1 MAPWMKNNR
10 RRDSG
15 VMRLGTMVKLIVF
28 FALVALAAGMCVQR
42 HRENAQL
49 AADNAQRRADLQKL
63 QDTNQ
68 KLNLQISE
76 LESPTALIPKNIEMR
91 LELQQPS
98 EQQIHRV
105 NSLTGATRFDLATT
119 RPSRVTAP

>member
-1 MAPWMKNNR
+1 MRNNR

-28 FALVALAAGMCVQR
+28 FALVGLAAGMCVQR

-49 AADNAQRRADLQKL
+49 AADNAQRRRQLQKL
-63 QDTNQ
+63 QDATQ
-68 KLNLQISE
+68 TLTRQISE
-76 LESPTALIPKNIEMR
+76 LESPTSLIPKNIEMR
-91 LELQQPS
+91 LGLQQPS

-105 NSLTGATRFDLATT
+105 NSLTGAARLDVATT
-119 RPSRVTAP
+119 RPGGATVP

>member
-1 MAPWMKNNR
+1 MAPWMRHNR

-42 HRENAQL
+42 HRQNAQL
-49 AADNAQRRADLQKL
+49 AADIEQCRVQLQKL

-76 LESPTALIPKNIEMR
+76 LESPSALIPKNAEMG
-91 LELQQPS
+91 LGLQQPS
-98 EQQIHRV
+98 EKQIHRV
-105 NSLTGATRFDLATT
+105 NSLAGGTRLDLATT
-119 RPSRVTAP
+119 RRGRATMP